1 MFSSVPPN
9 VKNQEEATILCGSKA
24 SVDFVLTG
32 VPPPR
37 VTVHRD
43 NHIVSE
49 NERLQL
55 IFGKE
60 QFTLVLNS
68 VVLEDE
74 GTYKI
79 TAENKAGQATSEIK
93 LITQGNFTAND
104 VPDSLA
110 GKQALLSHFGCTP
123 TSC

>member
-1 MFSSVPPN
+1 M
-9 VKNQEEATILCGSKA
+9 
-24 SVDFVLTG
+24 
-32 VPPPR
+32 PPPR

-104 VPDSLA
+104 VTVINTLLVPDSLA

-123 TSC
+123 ISC